1 MIARTILAAVA
12 IVVLC
17 VSSQAL
23 ELPKEVTPT
32 IRAACEKDVRRLC
45 LQPDSTL
52 ESVKACVKRKFR
64 KLNSKCRIKLV
75 QAGL

>member
-1 MIARTILAAVA
+1 MIARTTLAALG
-12 IVVLC
+12 IIVLC
-17 VSSQAL
+17 SSSRAL

-45 LQPDSTL
+45 VQPSSTL
-52 ESVKACVKRKFR
+52 ATVRACIVRKFS